1 MNVLT
6 DEKKIDEALERSVAN
21 ILPSK
26 EALKKILLTGKR
38 LRFYIGADPT
48 GPDLH
53 LGHAT
58 NFILLERMRKLGHE
72 IIVLFG
78 DFTARIGDPT
88 DKDAARKA
96 LTEEE
101 IEENIKTWKKQ
112 VGKVL
117 HLDDKE
123 NPAVIKKNSVW
134 LSKLSPEEILKLAAH
149 VTVQRMIERD
159 MFERR
164 LIAHKP
170 IYLHEFFYPLLQGYD
185 SVAMDVDVEVGGTD
199 QTFNMLVGRD
209 LQKTY
214 NNKEKFVI
222 TTPLL
227 EDPRTGKKL
236 MSKSEGGYV
245 ALNDAPQ
252 DMYGKVMALPDEVV
266 VSVLEHSTLASIS
279 NVRKMEKDFSH
290 PENRRD
296 LKMLLAREVVKTYH
310 GEKDAIEAEA
320 FFVATFQKK
329 DTPREAPQTTASSGE
344 LLVDVLLREGTVA
357 SKTEFRRLVKEGA
370 VTDLDQAHLIEDE
383 KHVITKPTTF
393 KIGKRR
399 FLRVLL

>member
-1 MNVLT
+1 MQIVT
-6 DEKKIDEALERSVAN
+6 DEKKIDEALERSIAN

-26 EALKKILLTGKR
+26 EALKKKLMEGKR

-58 NFILLERMRKLGHE
+58 NFILLECFRKLGHE

-88 DKDAARKA
+88 DKDATRKP
-96 LTEEE
+96 LTVEE
-101 IEENIKTWKKQ
+101 IGNNIKTWKEQ
-112 VGKVL
+112 VRKVL
-117 HLDDKE
+117 GLDDKE
-123 NPAVIKKNSVW
+123 NPATIKKNSEW
-134 LSKLSPEEILKLAAH
+134 LSNLSLEEILKLASNI
-149 VTVQRMIERD
+149 TVQRMLERD

-164 LIAHKP
+164 LLAHKP

-209 LQKTY
+209 LQKMY

-245 ALNDAPQ
+245 ALNDTPQ

-266 VSVLEHSTLASIS
+266 VSVLEHSTRISASELKK
-279 NVRKMEKDFSH
+279 VEKDFVHS
-290 PENRRD
+290 ENRRD
-296 LKMLLAREVVKTYH
+296 IKMLLAREVVKTYH
-310 GEKDAIEAEA
+310 SDKDAAKAEE
-320 FFVATFQKK
+320 FFVATFQKRDVPK
-329 DTPREAPQTTASSGE
+329 DIPQTTARRGD
-344 LLVDVLLREGTVA
+344 LLVDVLLKEGVVA
-357 SKTEFRRLVKEGA
+357 SKTEFKRLVKEGA
-370 VTDLDQAHLIEDE
+370 VTLLDRGEGIEDE
-383 KHVITKPTTF
+383 KFAVNETATV
-393 KIGKRR
+393 KIGKKR
-399 FLRVLL
+399 FLRILL